1 MTEYDRQ
8 KHLKQIHESR
18 KAITMSKVD
27 EAIKRLVRV
36 YQGINLNSVAS
47 EARGAKATLYNNVT
61 LRERIETLRQ
71 QQIKSPSAKQIKYE
85 MNENSKDT
93 IIESLKRKIK
103 RLEHENKDL
112 RNQLKVAYAEVYR
125 KL

>member
-1 MTEYDRQ
+1 MATYDRK

-27 EAIKRLVRV
+27 EAIKRLVRAN
-36 YQGINLNSVAS
+36 QEINFNSVAS
-47 EARGAKATLYNNVT
+47 EAGVAKATLYNNVT

-71 QQIKSPSAKQIKYE
+71 QQIKRPSVKQVRHK
-85 MNENSKDT
+85 MNENNKEV
-93 IIESLKRKIK
+93 IIESLKRKVK

-112 RNQLKVAYAEVYR
+112 RDQLKVAYAEVY
-125 KL
+125 KKI